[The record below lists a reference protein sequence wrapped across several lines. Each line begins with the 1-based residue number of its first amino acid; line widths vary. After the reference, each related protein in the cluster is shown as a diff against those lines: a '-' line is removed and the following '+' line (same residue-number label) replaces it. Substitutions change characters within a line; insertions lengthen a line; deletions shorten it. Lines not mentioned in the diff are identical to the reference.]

1 MKTTILI
8 TTFAAALACAF
19 ACDNTRVAPPIR
31 QNNDFYAHRGGRAEN
46 DENTLQ
52 AFKQSI
58 SIGCDRFETDI
69 RMAADGMLVISH
81 DANLKRRTGFDGNIE
96 EMKGRDIIS
105 KKTFIGNSIPSL
117 DQVLK
122 LFRKEKVSY
131 VEWELKTSNT
141 DEYPD
146 ERIPVYCDAV
156 YKAVS
161 KAQPEGVLWVFTSFD
176 LRPLQYIKEHYPD
189 AKTGLIT
196 ADPVCDSTLNV
207 ALQLGAYQI
216 DAGRKGTTRE
226 AVDAAHAA
234 GLEVCLWPGTTLK
247 HYHEMKELGADRAC
261 TDCPNLLSL
270 ELK

>member
-1 MKTTILI
+1 MKNTLLI
-8 TTFAAALACAF
+8 TAIAVAF
-19 ACDNTRVAPPIR
+19 ACACGNNPRVATPIS
-31 QNNDFYAHRGGRAEN
+31 QNKDFYAHRGGRAEN

-69 RMAADGMLVISH
+69 RMAGDGMLVISH

-105 KKTFIGNSIPSL
+105 KKTFIGNNIPSL

-156 YKAVS
+156 YKAIS
-161 KAQPEGVLWVFTSFD
+161 EAQPEGVLWVFTSFD
-176 LRPLQYIKEHYPD
+176 LRPLKYIKEHYPD

-196 ADPVCDSTLNV
+196 ADPVCDSTMNV
-207 ALQLGAYQI
+207 ALQLGAFQI

-234 GLEVCLWPGTTLK
+234 GLEVCLWPGTLPR
-247 HYHEMKELGADRAC
+247 HYNEMKELGADRCC
-261 TDCPNLLSL
+261 TDIPNLLSL